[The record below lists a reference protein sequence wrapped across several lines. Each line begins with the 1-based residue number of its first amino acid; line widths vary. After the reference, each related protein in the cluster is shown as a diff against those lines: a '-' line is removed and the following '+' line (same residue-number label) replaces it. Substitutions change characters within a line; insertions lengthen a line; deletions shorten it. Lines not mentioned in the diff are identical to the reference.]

1 MILSKEVQIIRYLF
15 NRIKIYQ
22 MGFTLKHQIYKIP
35 NSKRAKILNKFIA
48 SNLDFVEQKELIWKI
63 MKKLFKCKADKENT

>member
-15 NRIKIYQ
+15 NRNKIYQ

-35 NSKRAKILNKFIA
+35 KSKRAKILNKFIA
-48 SNLDFVEQKELIWKI
+48 SNLDFVEQKELI
-63 MKKLFKCKADKENT
+63 